1 MEIKLIFNTINNN
14 DMVALLLHKTIA
26 STMLHVWLIRGFSV
40 FIDGLF
46 S

>member
-1 MEIKLIFNTINNN
+1 MEIKLNFNTLNNN
-14 DMVALLLHKTIA
+14 DTVALLLHKTIA
-26 STMLHVWLIRGFSV
+26 STMLHVWPIRDFSV